1 MQMKS
6 YADVLRRVGAGE
18 QLEHDERAGVD
29 ERVERPP
36 AVRREGEGPEG
47 LVADARPRTE
57 LSGPAPDLGRG
68 TYVKIKSLGGVN
80 M

>member
-29 ERVERPP
+29 ERVERSP

-47 LVADARPRTE
+47 LVADARH
-57 LSGPAPDLGRG
+57 LS
-68 TYVKIKSLGGVN
+68 
-80 M
+80 